1 MAKDRA
7 DCVQS
12 ANIGLVKQVFT
23 SFRRFSVLKLGKTYS
38 SMTIADV
45 ARQTSPDPNDFS
57 ETAAYLQWLI
67 STGQLNASMVERGTT
82 HQTWVLKFGEE
93 LESLSEGQQLQEL
106 KKTEARIRDLSAR
119 VRESDQKVGLSKE
132 YLEWSRKAE
141 AKVKDEVPAAFQDL
155 MDEYIHDEDMMTDT

>member
-1 MAKDRA
+1 
-7 DCVQS
+7 
-12 ANIGLVKQVFT
+12 
-23 SFRRFSVLKLGKTYS
+23 
-38 SMTIADV
+38 MTIADV